1 MTLFWPQTL
10 KCMVCWFKYQIP
22 LGLHDAGSNESR
34 QFMWLRFLLRYL
46 SRKEYS
52 RKIWISQSLLFKLW
66 YFTLREQLCTLQN
79 NNKDDAKYELAR
91 KNTLATLQSWLP
103 KAHCFLGLKSSTWL
117 RLGEGEWRHLDA
129 LTLKLGQ
136 IKLTIGS
143 VKASSLSAVCHG
155 CRAASSS

>member
-1 MTLFWPQTL
+1 
-10 KCMVCWFKYQIP
+10 MVCWFKYQIL
-22 LGLHDAGSNESR
+22 LGLHDAGCRKARTSLDNSCVSVFFFVIYPEKNIAA
-34 QFMWLRFLLRYL
+34 RFEYL
-46 SRKEYS
+46 NLYC
-52 RKIWISQSLLFKLW
+52 FKLW

-79 NNKDDAKYELAR
+79 NNKDGGKYDLAR
-91 KNTLATLQSWLP
+91 KNTLATLQPWLP

-136 IKLTIGS
+136 IKLTMGS

-155 CRAASSS
+155 CRAAS